1 MDLQI
6 YQKFIDLEQDHWW
19 FRGRRSVYMGLLNTH
34 LNNKIQG
41 KVLDLGC
48 GLGGF
53 LPSLKSLGFDVYGAE
68 MDFDSVLYCIKRGF
82 PQCAQTDSSAL
93 PFADD
98 SFDLVTMF
106 DAIEHIE
113 DDHQTMAEVARVLKP
128 GGKVIISVP
137 AYQFLYTNN
146 DRVAQHFRRYNR
158 KSTRMLFE
166 KACLDVERNTHAN
179 VLLFPI
185 ILVVVMMTKI
195 VEFVFD
201 ANKESSHNNL
211 SWPMPSFVNNILYR
225 IFTAELIVTRH
236 ADWPIGH
243 SIVAI
248 AINNQPM
255 KGKRP
260 ANHNLDKRRLY

>member
-6 YQKFIDLEQDHWW
+6 YQKFTDLEQDHWW
-19 FRGRRSVYMGLLNTH
+19 FKGRRCVYMGLLKSSLDKKH
-34 LNNKIQG
+34 KG

-68 MDFDSVLYCIKRGF
+68 IDFDSLLYCVKRGF
-82 PQCAQTDSSAL
+82 PQCTQIDSSAL

-146 DRVAQHFRRYNR
+146 DRVAQHFRRYSR
-158 KSTRMLFE
+158 KSTRILFE
-166 KACLDVERNTHAN
+166 NASLEVERNSHAN

-185 ILVVVMMTKI
+185 ILVVILMTRI
-195 VEFVFD
+195 VEFASS
-201 ANKESSHNNL
+201 ANSASSHNNL
-211 SWPMPSFVNNILYR
+211 SWSMPAFVNNILYR
-225 IFTAELIVTRH
+225 IFAAELIVTRH
-236 ADWPIGH
+236 TDWPIGH
-243 SIVAI
+243 SIVSI
-248 AINNQPM
+248 AVNS
-255 KGKRP
+255 RP
-260 ANHNLDKRRLY
+260 TKEH